1 MKLKKNLF
9 IKMMVVALWAATSLF
24 AETLD
29 STNVSGSTKME
40 NATESSVEPVETVSV
55 AEFQAELAVRDSV
68 MAVKDSS
75 CSEEKNALRKNLEI
89 EEAKCA
95 NWEQSYNAVK
105 KDNETCAMAL
115 SSMYD
120 VSEKNKQKA
129 EEEQQSGA
137 MMASS
142 SFLGG
147 LGVGLLIMWLIMD

>member
-1 MKLKKNLF
+1 
-9 IKMMVVALWAATSLF
+9 MVVALWAATSLF

-40 NATESSVEPVETVSV
+40 NATETAVEPVETVSV

-68 MAVKDSS
+68 MALKDSS